1 MRHCYLMPLLLLFTL
16 ALHAQRK
23 AGAAETVKTEKE
35 PAKTAKKKPKVLFGT
50 ASYYA
55 DKFNGRQ
62 TANGESYDHKKPT
75 AACNVLP
82 LGTWIRVTNM
92 QNKRSV
98 VVRINDRLHPR
109 MKRIVDLSRSSA
121 ERLGYTGRGL
131 AEVKVEVIGIRKPK
145 EGIVAVD
152 KKAGR

>member
-1 MRHCYLMPLLLLFTL
+1 MRHYLLMPLLLLF
-16 ALHAQRK
+16 ALRASAQRNT
-23 AGAAETVKTEKE
+23 GAAESVKTKNESVKAI
-35 PAKTAKKKPKVLFGT
+35 PKKPKVLFGT

-82 LGTWIRVTNM
+82 LGTWIRVTNL
-92 QNKRSV
+92 QNGRRV
-98 VVRINDRLHPR
+98 VVRVNDRLHPK

-121 ERLGYTGRGL
+121 EHLGYTGMGL
-131 AEVKVEVIGIRKPK
+131 TEVKVEVMGVKKPREPAATVFK
-145 EGIVAVD
+145 
-152 KKAGR
+152 